1 MGSYYSNC
9 HLLGYSKQ
17 VFCTYHARTCDT
29 NAKCI
34 IVTFVQAVS
43 NIQSLAKVL
52 PFLTVLEELPT
63 TVVGIIQ
70 GIFPAIALAILVALV
85 PIIFRCKLSLFVTY
99 EILTYDDLV
108 LSVQE
113 GIPQNSMVDLSLLH
127 KYFFF
132 LVSYY
137 VFILSP
143 R

>member
-1 MGSYYSNC
+1 M
-9 HLLGYSKQ
+9 
-17 VFCTYHARTCDT
+17 
-29 NAKCI
+29 
-34 IVTFVQAVS
+34 QAVS

-85 PIIFRCKLSLFVTY
+85 PIIFRCKLSMFGTC
-99 EILTYDDLV
+99 EILTYYDLV

-132 LVSYY
+132 LVSYLRLFSHLDDTY
-137 VFILSP
+137 FIIVCRCGACFNHCWWCHQYLCRYQGESS
-143 R
+143 

>member
-1 MGSYYSNC
+1 M
-9 HLLGYSKQ
+9 
-17 VFCTYHARTCDT
+17 
-29 NAKCI
+29 
-34 IVTFVQAVS
+34 QAVS